1 MAINNFKINI
11 NSVDNYIHKNK
22 KCTSTRMPTVI
33 LPRCKLLTRR
43 QYTCMQARTGGVNV
57 YYGNARNCRLMPL
70 ACSRNQPSVGSRQVV
85 SLSLSL
91 SHTHTHTHRVWG
103 FLSSGLKM
111 LEFFQERD
119 VLQGN
124 AIAEAVSRRLPTAQ
138 SEVPY
143 FELMKPATVP
153 NVTCGA
159 GTDCVF
165 RFMWPCIVNVG

>member
-1 MAINNFKINI
+1 MVQTPRMLNKRLTALMAINNFKINI

-91 SHTHTHTHRVWG
+91 SLSLSHTHTHTHTPGMRFPQFG
-103 FLSSGLKM
+103 PK
-111 LEFFQERD
+111 
-119 VLQGN
+119 N
-124 AIAEAVSRRLPTAQ
+124 A
-138 SEVPY
+138 
-143 FELMKPATVP
+143 
-153 NVTCGA
+153 
-159 GTDCVF
+159 
-165 RFMWPCIVNVG
+165 